1 MNSNKE
7 SSVKFK
13 LLKKRLDDLLSETKK
28 KIFKNK
34 KIINKNKGIY
44 KMKKKRSS

>member
-13 LLKKRLDDLLSETKK
+13 LLKKRLDKLLLGRKK

-34 KIINKNKGIY
+34 KIMNKNKGIY
-44 KMKKKRSS
+44 KMKKNRSS